1 MKRIKRMLAMLL
13 ALVAAVS
20 LVACG
25 AQKDNGDANANGD
38 GAAEEKKLVIYSPAT
53 DAQVNAVVPLF
64 EERYGIEVEV
74 ITGGTGELL
83 ARIDAEGD
91 APYCDVVFG
100 GGESSYSEYKHVF
113 QDYVSPED
121 ANLIENC
128 RNTLG
133 YCTNYNL
140 DCAILM
146 YNTDLIGDIQIKGYK
161 DLLNPEL
168 KGKIAS
174 ADPTASSSA
183 MMHIETILT
192 DFGGL
197 TLENEEGWNVVSE
210 LIKNLDGK
218 LASGSSSA
226 WKSVA
231 DGEMTVVLTY
241 EEAGIA
247 LARSGANIAIVYP
260 EEGTVLTP
268 STVGLIK
275 NCSHPENGKL
285 FIDFVLSQEVQNLL
299 CNELDVRPVRDD
311 VSYPDY
317 FRPASDIKTVD
328 LDQEY
333 VNQHK
338 TEIADTFTEVYQGTF
353 YIFLFGQPPAVR
365 GRRLAALRK
374 AREV

>member
-1 MKRIKRMLAMLL
+1 MKRTEGILALFLALL
-13 ALVAAVS
+13 AILS
-20 LVACG
+20 LTACG
-25 AQKDNGDANANGD
+25 PRTNESSPTVDNST
-38 GAAEEKKLVIYSPAT
+38 AEEKKLVIYSPAT
-53 DAQVNAVVPLF
+53 DTQVNAVVPLF
-64 EERYGIEVEV
+64 KERYGIDVEV

-83 ARIDAEGD
+83 ARVDAEGD

-121 ANLIENC
+121 AHLIKSW

-146 YNTDLIGDIQIKGYK
+146 YNKDLIGDISIKGYK
-161 DLLNPEL
+161 DLLNPDL
-168 KGKIAS
+168 KGKIAI

-192 DFGGL
+192 DYGGL

-218 LASGSSSA
+218 LANGSSAA

-268 STVGLIK
+268 STVGLVK
-275 NCSHPENGKL
+275 NCKHPENGKK
-285 FIDFVLSQEVQNLL
+285 FIDFVLSQEVQNIL
-299 CNELDVRPVRDD
+299 CNDLDVRPVRDD
-311 VSYPDY
+311 VKYPDY

-328 LDQEY
+328 LDQQY
-333 VNQHK
+333 VNEHK
-338 TEIADTFTEVYQGTF
+338 TDIVDKFTEVYQNSF
-353 YIFLFGQPPAVR
+353 
-365 GRRLAALRK
+365 
-374 AREV
+374 

>member
-1 MKRIKRMLAMLL
+1 MKTTKKAIVLLLMLAMALSL
-13 ALVAAVS
+13 A
-20 LVACG
+20 ACG
-25 AQKDNGDANANGD
+25 SQSAAP
-38 GAAEEKKLVIYSPAT
+38 AAEPQSPGEAAPADENPAPVEEEKILVVYSPAT

-64 EERYGIEVEV
+64 EERYGIKVEV

-100 GGESSYSEYKHVF
+100 GGESSYAEYRHVF
-113 QDYVSPED
+113 QDYVSSED
-121 ANLIENC
+121 ANLIESC

-146 YNTDLIGDIQIKGYK
+146 YNNDLIGDLEINGYM
-161 DLLNPEL
+161 DLLQPEL
-168 KGKIAS
+168 KGRISS

-197 TLENEEGWNVVSE
+197 TLENEEGWDIVSQ
-210 LIKNLDGK
+210 LMYTLDGK
-218 LASGSSSA
+218 LASCSSA
-226 WKSVA
+226 AWKAVA

-241 EEAGIA
+241 EEAGIS
-247 LARSGANIAIVYP
+247 LARDGANVTIVYP

-268 STVGLIK
+268 STIGLVN
-275 NCSHPENGKL
+275 NCKHPENGKL
-285 FIDFVLSQEVQNLL
+285 FIDFVLSQEIQNIF

-311 VSYPDY
+311 VNYPDY
-317 FRPASDIKTVD
+317 FRPASNIKTVP
-328 LDQEY
+328 LDQQY
-333 VNQHK
+333 VNEHK
-338 TEIADTFTEVYQGTF
+338 AEIVDKFTEVYQSTF
-353 YIFLFGQPPAVR
+353 
-365 GRRLAALRK
+365 
-374 AREV
+374 